1 LKVLSGKPAKID
13 VKYLRRFPEFI
24 KFKTRQEEEKKK
36 KNALLRKR
44 YLNL

>member
-36 KNALLRKR
+36 RTLCSERDT
-44 YLNL
+44 